1 MADDRQHATASR
13 TSSTAAG
20 AARNAGAKSDPDLI
34 LSPSRTDR
42 RAVRKDPSHDARE
55 SRRDDEQPDVVVAE
69 DDNFTALLTTEVL
82 RRAGFSVVRASDGEA
97 ALEEVERLHPK
108 VMVLDINMPR
118 RDGLEVL
125 RIVRRNLESA
135 QLRILVLSSHGQA
148 DVAERARRD
157 GADDYLVKP
166 YAPAD
171 LVDRVRRL
179 SDAGRD
185 G

>member
-1 MADDRQHATASR
+1 M
-13 TSSTAAG
+13 
-20 AARNAGAKSDPDLI
+20 
-34 LSPSRTDR
+34 
-42 RAVRKDPSHDARE
+42 RKDPPHATRE
-55 SRRDDEQPDVVVAE
+55 QLPDGKHPDVVVAE
-69 DDNFTALLTTEVL
+69 DDNLTALLTTEVL

-125 RIVRRNLESA
+125 RIVRRNLETA
-135 QLRILVLSSHGQA
+135 RLRILVLSSHAQA
-148 DVAERARRD
+148 DVDERARRE

-171 LVDRVRRL
+171 LVERVRRL
-179 SDAGRD
+179 SDAARD
-185 G
+185 D

>member
-1 MADDRQHATASR
+1 MANDAQPDTATR
-13 TSSTAAG
+13 TPGTGGSAVTS
-20 AARNAGAKSDPDLI
+20 ARAKSRVGLTLRRTRPD
-34 LSPSRTDR
+34 TGD
-42 RAVRKDPSHDARE
+42 VRKDPSHDARG
-55 SRRDDEQPDVVVAE
+55 SRGADEQPDVVVAE
-69 DDNFTALLTTEVL
+69 DDNLTALLTTEVL

-135 QLRILVLSSHGQA
+135 RIRILVLSSHAQA
-148 DVAERARRD
+148 DVAERARRE

-171 LVDRVRRL
+171 LVERVRRL
-179 SDAGRD
+179 SDAARAG
-185 G
+185 

>member
-1 MADDRQHATASR
+1 M
-13 TSSTAAG
+13 
-20 AARNAGAKSDPDLI
+20 
-34 LSPSRTDR
+34 
-42 RAVRKDPSHDARE
+42 RKDPSHDRTE
-55 SRRDDEQPDVVVAE
+55 SLRDGESPDVVVAE
-69 DDNFTALLTTEVL
+69 DDNLTALLTTEVL

-97 ALEEVERLHPK
+97 ALEEVERLHPR

-135 QLRILVLSSHGQA
+135 QLRILVLSSHAQA
-148 DVAERARRD
+148 DVAERARRE

-171 LVDRVRRL
+171 LVQRVRRL
-179 SDAGRD
+179 SDGERD

>member
-1 MADDRQHATASR
+1 V
-13 TSSTAAG
+13 G
-20 AARNAGAKSDPDLI
+20 VG
-34 LSPSRTDR
+34 
-42 RAVRKDPSHDARE
+42 KDPSHDRSAALGDGE
-55 SRRDDEQPDVVVAE
+55 SPDVIVAE
-69 DDNFTALLTTEVL
+69 DDNLTALLTTEVL

-135 QLRILVLSSHGQA
+135 QLRILVLSSHAQA
-148 DVAERARRD
+148 DVADRARRE

-171 LVDRVRRL
+171 LVARVRRL

>member
-1 MADDRQHATASR
+1 MRNDAGSLLTLPRR
-13 TSSTAAG
+13 TV
-20 AARNAGAKSDPDLI
+20 DE
-34 LSPSRTDR
+34 
-42 RAVRKDPSHDARE
+42 RAVGTDPSLARTGTGKG
-55 SRRDDEQPDVVVAE
+55 DEHPSVVIAE

-82 RRAGFSVVRASDGEA
+82 RRAGFSVVRAVDGES
-97 ALEEVERLHPK
+97 ALEEVERHHPR

-125 RIVRRNLESA
+125 RIVRRNLENA
-135 QLRILVLSSHGQA
+135 RLRILVLSSHAQA
-148 DVAERARRD
+148 DVAERARRE

-171 LVDRVRRL
+171 LVARVRRL
-179 SDAGRD
+179 SDADTD